1 MDYIKKAIWGP
12 DPKEQ
17 MRKINQLLRKNKR
30 ELDRSMNQLQP
41 LKKKTE
47 ALIKKS
53 AKDKDYKSAKIY
65 ARELININ
73 RQYNKLYLSKTRIDS
88 ITMSIN
94 EQWSMNKLTS
104 SLQLLTGVMKDVNQ
118 LVSLGA
124 ILGTMQELLKEL
136 MKAGVINEMMDD
148 MVELDVEDDELESE
162 SQDEVNKIIQSL
174 TEDKFSKID
183 NEVPT
188 SNMPSEMEGPK
199 ENDIQLE
206 EDVDHE
212 ALDEMRER
220 LKALQE

>member
-1 MDYIKKAIWGP
+1 
-12 DPKEQ
+12 

-47 ALIKKS
+47 ALIKKA
-53 AKDKDYKSAKIY
+53 AKDKDYKSAKVY

-94 EQWSMNKLTS
+94 EQWSMNKLTT

-148 MVELDVEDDELESE
+148 MVELDVEDDEIESE

-174 TEDKFSKID
+174 TEDKFSKIG

-188 SNMPSEMEGPK
+188 SNMPSEVEETK
-199 ENDIQLE
+199 ANDIQLE
-206 EDVDHE
+206 DDVDHE

>member
-47 ALIKKS
+47 SLIKSS
-53 AKDKDYKSAKIY
+53 AKNKDYKSAKIY

-73 RQYNKLYLSKTRIDS
+73 KQYNKLHLSKARIDS

-94 EQWSMNKLTS
+94 EQYSMTKLTL
-104 SLQLLTGVMKDVNQ
+104 SLQTLTGIMRDVNQ
-118 LVSLGA
+118 LVSLGVV
-124 ILGTMQELLKEL
+124 LGTMQELQKEL
-136 MKAGVINEMMDD
+136 MRAGIINEMMDD
-148 MVELDVEDDELESE
+148 MVDLDFEDDELESE

-174 TEDKFSKID
+174 TEDKLSKIET
-183 NEVPT
+183 EVPA
-188 SNMPSEMEGPK
+188 SNFQEEAPIA
-199 ENDIQLE
+199 DE
-206 EDVDHE
+206 EDTE

>member
-1 MDYIKKAIWGP
+1 
-12 DPKEQ
+12 

-47 ALIKKS
+47 SLIKKS
-53 AKDKDYKSAKIY
+53 TKNKDYKSARIY
-65 ARELININ
+65 AKELININ
-73 RQYNKLYLSKTRIDS
+73 RQYNKLYLSKTRVDS

-94 EQWSMNKLTS
+94 EQWSMNKLTN

-118 LVSLGA
+118 LISLGA
-124 ILGTMQELLKEL
+124 ILSTMQELLKEL
-136 MKAGVINEMMDD
+136 MKAGIINEMMDD
-148 MVELDVEDDELESE
+148 MVDLDVEDDELESE

-174 TEDKFSKID
+174 TEDKFSKIE
-183 NEVPT
+183 NEVPSSDLISEESK
-188 SNMPSEMEGPK
+188 SNAVEL
-199 ENDIQLE
+199 DDE
-206 EDVDHE
+206 EDHE

>member
-47 ALIKKS
+47 SLIKKS
-53 AKDKDYKSAKIY
+53 TKNKDYKSARIY
-65 ARELININ
+65 AKELININ
-73 RQYNKLYLSKTRIDS
+73 RQYNKLYLSKTRVDS

-94 EQWSMNKLTS
+94 EQWSMNKLTN

-118 LVSLGA
+118 LISLGA
-124 ILGTMQELLKEL
+124 ILSTMQELLKEL
-136 MKAGVINEMMDD
+136 MKAGIINEMMDD
-148 MVELDVEDDELESE
+148 MVDLDVEDDELESE

-174 TEDKFSKID
+174 TEDKFSKIE
-183 NEVPT
+183 NEVPSSDLISEESK
-188 SNMPSEMEGPK
+188 SNAVEL
-199 ENDIQLE
+199 DDE
-206 EDVDHE
+206 EDHE